1 MRTITLLA
9 IAAIPAAPLAAQQQC
24 PDNRPPYP
32 SLGVERFQCMGGSC
46 SVGRIQGDTYS
57 HSFSTEPIVLETW
70 NRDSQGD
77 DVMEGDIIVSVEG
90 ALITS
95 REGGLRLGS
104 LPIGEAATLEV
115 RRNDRLIDLEVVPER
130 SCEPPSL
137 IVSSVTPVALAGQYI
152 NAARAAGV
160 VSGQVA
166 DARALQG
173 QYVQLAQATSLASH
187 LRFGAAPLAPPVEF
201 GIELSCG
208 DCAWTRAGV
217 AWGQGVVVGAVPRA
231 TGTSETVPER
241 HRTTMRFVTD
251 EFPVIRAVERDGPAD
266 QAGVQIGDVILT
278 VGGLPITSREA
289 GELLGQI
296 EAGSTVTLEVRR
308 GNQIVSL
315 DVIPREATEK
325 RQKM

>member
-9 IAAIPAAPLAAQQQC
+9 IAAIPAAPLAAQQC

-46 SVGRIQGDTYS
+46 SVGRLQGDTYS
-57 HSFSTEPIVLETW
+57 HSFSTEPIVLESW
-70 NRDSQGD
+70 NRDSRGD
-77 DVMEGDIIVSVEG
+77 DLMEGDILVSVEG

-104 LPIGEAATLEV
+104 LPIGDPATLQV
-115 RRNDRLIDLEVVPER
+115 RRDNRLIDLEVVPER
-130 SCEPPSL
+130 SCQPPSL
-137 IVSSVTPVALAGQYI
+137 IVSSEAPLALA
-152 NAARAAGV
+152 NVNTVRAAGV
-160 VSGQVA
+160 VSGRVA

-173 QYVQLAQATSLASH
+173 QYMQAARATALGNSVWTTTT
-187 LRFGAAPLAPPVEF
+187 PVAPPVEF

-208 DCAWTRAGV
+208 DCAWTRAGAVWGRGV
-217 AWGQGVVVGAVPRA
+217 AVGTVPLATGSSEPAPERPRA
-231 TGTSETVPER
+231 
-241 HRTTMRFVTD
+241 TMRFVTD

-278 VGGLPITSREA
+278 VEGIPITSREA

-296 EAGSTVTLEVRR
+296 EAGSAVTLEVRR
-308 GNQIVSL
+308 GNQIVSV